1 MKPMLAH
8 KWADHKSTFPFP
20 CHVQPK
26 LNGVRGL
33 YSTGIFQSRD
43 NHVWKKCVVEHLLS
57 ELLLACPPYLI
68 LDGELYL
75 HGKSLQQINGA
86 ISVNRLAPSSLTPEI
101 EYHVF
106 DCISTHDLHLP
117 FSKRAEILHS
127 LGERLVAVGGRRVK
141 IVPTTFVTEPGL
153 DEVLFASYRRDGY
166 EGLMYRDSNSAYGFE
181 EECGNKENRW
191 KRLLKRK
198 EWQDGEFEVV
208 GFKETTGD
216 KGHGGFQLLC
226 KTDAGAHF
234 TIGSGLSEEEVIYY
248 AVMPPDGLMARIRFE
263 CLSDGGIPLKPTI
276 EAILE

>member
-1 MKPMLAH
+1 MKPMLAF
-8 KWADHKSTFPFP
+8 KWQDHKTKFPFP

-43 NHVWKKCVVEHLLS
+43 NHVWKRPVVEHLLA
-57 ELLLACPPYLI
+57 ELLSACPPFLI

-86 ISVNRLAPSSLTPEI
+86 ISVNRLAPSSLTPQI

-106 DCISTHDLHLP
+106 DCVSTHDLHLP
-117 FSKRAEILHS
+117 FSERLALLHS
-127 LGERLVAVGGRRVK
+127 LEERLVAVGAGRIKV
-141 IVPTTFVTEPGL
+141 VPTTFVAESGL
-153 DEVLFASYRRDGY
+153 DELLFANYRAGGF
-166 EGLMYRDSNSAYGFE
+166 EGLMYRDSNSPYGFE

-198 EWQDGEFEVV
+198 EWQDGEFEITEIE
-208 GFKETTGD
+208 ETVGD
-216 KGHGGFQLLC
+216 KGHGGFQLHC
-226 KTDAGAHF
+226 KTESGAAF
-234 TIGSGLSEEEVIYY
+234 AVGSGLSDNELEHYLVNS
-248 AVMPPDGLMARIRFE
+248 PRGKLARIRFE

>member
-1 MKPMLAH
+1 MLAH
-8 KWADHKSTFPFP
+8 KWSDHRTTFPFP

-43 NHVWKKCVVEHLLS
+43 NHVWKRAVVSHLLD
-57 ELLLACPPYLI
+57 ELTAACPPYLI

-86 ISVNRLAPSSLTPEI
+86 ISVNRLAPSPLTPEI

-117 FSKRAEILHS
+117 FSKRLEILHS
-127 LGERLVAVGGRRVK
+127 LQDRLVATGGKRIK
-141 IVPTTFVTEPGL
+141 IVPTTFVAEPGL
-153 DEVLFASYRRDGY
+153 DETLFASYRKAGF
-166 EGLMYRDSNSAYGFE
+166 EGLMYRDSNSPYGFE

-198 EWQDGEFEVV
+198 EWQDDEFEIVDII
-208 GFKETTGD
+208 ETIGE
-216 KGHGGFQLLC
+216 KGNGGFQLVC
-226 KTDAGAHF
+226 KTKSGATF
-234 TIGSGLSEEEVIYY
+234 NVGSGLSDAELKHYLEETPIGR
-248 AVMPPDGLMARIRFE
+248 PARIRYE

>member
-1 MKPMLAH
+1 MRPMLAH
-8 KWADHKSTFPFP
+8 KWSDHRTTFPFP

-43 NHVWKKCVVEHLLS
+43 NHVWKRAVVSHLLD
-57 ELLLACPPYLI
+57 ELAAACPPYLI

-86 ISVNRLAPSSLTPEI
+86 ISVNRLAPSPLTPEI

-117 FSKRAEILHS
+117 FSKRLEILHS
-127 LGERLVAVGGRRVK
+127 LQDRLVATGGKRIK
-141 IVPTTFVTEPGL
+141 IVPTTFVAEPGL
-153 DEVLFASYRRDGY
+153 DETLFASYRKAGF
-166 EGLMYRDSNSAYGFE
+166 EGLMYRDSNSPYGFE

-198 EWQDGEFEVV
+198 EWQDDEFEIV
-208 GFKETTGD
+208 GLEETTGD
-216 KGHGGFQLLC
+216 KGNQGFQLYC
-226 KTDAGAHF
+226 RTKQGATF
-234 TIGSGLSEEEVIYY
+234 SIGSGLSRGELEHYLTN
-248 AVMPPDGLMARIRFE
+248 PPSGKLARIRYE

>member
-1 MKPMLAH
+1 MLAH

-43 NHVWKKCVVEHLLS
+43 NHVWKREVVAHLLS
-57 ELLLACPPYLI
+57 ELQTACPPYLI

-86 ISVNRLAPSSLTPEI
+86 ISVNRLAPSSLTSEI

-106 DCISTHDLHLP
+106 DCISAHDLHLP
-117 FSKRAEILHS
+117 FSVRLALLYS
-127 LGERLVAVGGRRVK
+127 LQDRLVAVGAKRIK
-141 IVPTTFVTEPGL
+141 IVPTTYVTEPGL

-166 EGLMYRDSNSAYGFE
+166 EGLMYRDSSSSYGFE

-198 EWQDGEFEVV
+198 EWQDGEFEILGVE
-208 GFKETTGD
+208 ETTGE
-216 KGHGGFQLLC
+216 KGNRGFQLRC
-226 KTDAGAHF
+226 QTKNGATF
-234 TIGSGLSEEEVIYY
+234 QVGSGLSHEELEHYLTHSP
-248 AVMPPDGLMARIRFE
+248 AGLLARIRFE

>member
-1 MKPMLAH
+1 MRPMLAH
-8 KWADHKSTFPFP
+8 KWSDHRTTFPFP

-43 NHVWKKCVVEHLLS
+43 NHVWKRAVVSHLLD
-57 ELLLACPPYLI
+57 ELATACPPYLI

-117 FSKRAEILHS
+117 FSKRLEILHS
-127 LGERLVAVGGRRVK
+127 LQDRLVATGGKRIK
-141 IVPTTFVTEPGL
+141 IVPTTFVAEPGL
-153 DEVLFASYRRDGY
+153 DETLFASYRKAGF

-198 EWQDGEFEVV
+198 EWQDDEFEIV
-208 GFKETTGD
+208 GLEETRGE
-216 KGHGGFQLLC
+216 KGNRGFQLSC
-226 KTDAGAHF
+226 KTNSGAVF
-234 TIGSGLSEEEVIYY
+234 QVGSGLSSDELTFFLDKS
-248 AVMPPDGLMARIRFE
+248 PNGRLARIRYE

>member
-8 KWADHKSTFPFP
+8 KWQDHKSTFPFP

-43 NHVWKKCVVEHLLS
+43 NHVWKKEVVAHLLE
-57 ELLLACPPYLI
+57 ELLRVCPPYLI

-86 ISVNRLAPSSLTPEI
+86 ISVNRLAPSSLTPDI

-127 LGERLVAVGGRRVK
+127 LQERLVSVSAKRIR
-141 IVPTTFVTEPGL
+141 IVPTTLVTSPGL
-153 DEVLFASYRRDGY
+153 DETLFSTYRAGGY
-166 EGLMYRDSNSAYGFE
+166 EGLMYRDSNSPYGFE

-198 EWQDGEFEVV
+198 EWQDGEFEILELE
-208 GFKETTGD
+208 ETTGD
-216 KGHGGFQLLC
+216 KGNRGFQLHC
-226 KTDAGAHF
+226 KTESGANF
-234 TIGSGLSEEEVIYY
+234 SVGSGLSSSELEHYLKY
-248 AVMPPDGLMARIRFE
+248 TPMGLLARIRFE

>member
-8 KWADHKSTFPFP
+8 KWQDHKSTFPFP

-33 YSTGIFQSRD
+33 YFTGIFQSRD
-43 NHVWKKCVVEHLLS
+43 NHVWRRDVVIHLLD
-57 ELLLACPPYLI
+57 ELKAACPPYLI

-86 ISVNRLAPSSLTPEI
+86 ISVNRLAPSSLTPQI

-106 DCISTHDLHLP
+106 DCISTHELHLP

-141 IVPTTFVTEPGL
+141 IVPTTFVLEPGL
-153 DEVLFASYRRDGY
+153 DETLFATYRAGGY
-166 EGLMYRDSNSAYGFE
+166 EGLMYRDSSSPYGFE

-198 EWQDGEFEVV
+198 EWQDGEFEIQGIV
-208 GFKETTGD
+208 ETTGE
-216 KGHGGFQLLC
+216 KGNQGFQLSC
-226 KTDAGAHF
+226 ITEAGATF
-234 TIGSGLSEEEVIYY
+234 EVGSGLSKEELAHYLEYS
-248 AVMPPDGLMARIRFE
+248 PTGLLARIRFE